1 MHQSL
6 ITEWKYCSL
15 TPKELVSFIP
25 RIFPVDYKILKSLT
39 TLSSGSVTTER
50 RTRGSLFFSAEFP
63 WVLPGRQLVLYQG
76 WGQLLGNLYEM
87 AQDELA
93 KTLAEKPCSLSQA
106 KKKISSVAEKFAN
119 WLSGNLPNWTYLCLP
134 FQFISIGSSSF

>member
-1 MHQSL
+1 M
-6 ITEWKYCSL
+6 
-15 TPKELVSFIP
+15 
-25 RIFPVDYKILKSLT
+25 FPVDYKILKSFT

-50 RTRGSLFFSAEFP
+50 RTSGSLFFSAEFP

-106 KKKISSVAEKFAN
+106 KKKISSVAE
-119 WLSGNLPNWTYLCLP
+119 NLP
-134 FQFISIGSSSF
+134 IGSQVTFPTGHICVFLSNSFQ